1 MMGRIF
7 CYSPIRVTDAE
18 IDLHP
23 KLTKKYVFCQ
33 EFKSRVVPRFIQHR
47 SDLQGKLALIRTY
60 LLAVSSHGVEI
71 RRSICKKVTC
81 SKDCRFKTGMTPALN
96 TIDTFLKLNDYE
108 SELWN
113 VCVAKMKNSISTI
126 NMDEV
131 LESFESY
138 TEDYEYESDS
148 ESTLEEYYNNDY
160 IIHGDRDQWVQSI
173 DSSVFDAS
181 TWTHDFLRGWHNPAS

>member
-1 MMGRIF
+1 MMGRKF
-7 CYSPIRVTDAE
+7 CHSPIHVTDSE
-18 IDLHP
+18 IDIRP

-71 RRSICKKVTC
+71 RRSICRKATC
-81 SKDCRFKTGMTPALN
+81 TRDCRFFSGMEPALN

-113 VCVAKMKNSISTI
+113 VCVAKLRNSISTM
-126 NMDEV
+126 NVDEV
-131 LESFESY
+131 LESFENY
-138 TEDYEYESDS
+138 TEDYDYESDS
-148 ESTLEEYYNNDY
+148 ESTLQEYYTNDY
-160 IIHGDRDQWVQSI
+160 IVHGDRVQWEQDI
-173 DSSVFDAS
+173 DGSVFDAS
-181 TWTHDFLRGWHNPAS
+181 TWTYDFVRGWYNPAS